1 MVGAASTLTGGV
13 NIYLCGCI
21 SVLAHECTV
30 CVFVCVISNQSTSKK
45 LHHVSDISR
54 LDALLHKTHIK
65 VLLALR
71 KQGSTCVDPLTKIA
85 HQMLHDH
92 PFCQRNRLNER
103 TGGGQ
108 NLKGGGGGGIGKR
121 L

>member
-1 MVGAASTLTGGV
+1 M
-13 NIYLCGCI
+13 
-21 SVLAHECTV
+21 
-30 CVFVCVISNQSTSKK
+30 FVCVISNQSTSKK

-71 KQGSTCVDPLTKIA
+71 NQGSTCVDPLTKIA